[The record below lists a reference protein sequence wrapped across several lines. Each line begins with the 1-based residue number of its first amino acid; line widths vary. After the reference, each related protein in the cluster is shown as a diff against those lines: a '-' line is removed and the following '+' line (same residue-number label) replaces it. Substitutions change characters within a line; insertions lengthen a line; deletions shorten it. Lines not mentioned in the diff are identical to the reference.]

1 MNKKFGFVQVIN
13 VEKYIFVS
21 QHNQSVNPMKNP
33 RGAGYNAM
41 VWK

>member
-1 MNKKFGFVQVIN
+1 MNTKFGFVQVIK

-21 QHNQSVNPMKNP
+21 QDKAMNPMKPP

-41 VWK
+41 V